1 MNDVSYHELYFE
13 GEGVYAPSYMTD
25 GDRTV
30 AVYERLQEGADP
42 TEDAVEVGNN
52 DLHKFYIVHLGAREL
67 ILSDGWWRDEVWL
80 PPSGRIVTCDKET
93 PTIIW
98 WEGQG
103 FYARHERG
111 HYSTTDSDRGEWVTV
126 DNLIFHDIIAFSD
139 RRGSFAFVPSHH
151 AKAFMRAHRIS
162 KITGAFLDGSALAA
176 H

>member
-1 MNDVSYHELYFE
+1 MDVSYAELYFE
-13 GEGVYAPSYMTD
+13 GEGVYAHSIVTD

-30 AVYERLQEGADP
+30 AVYERLQDGAANP
-42 TEDAVEVGNN
+42 DAVEVGNN
-52 DLHKFYIVHLGAREL
+52 DLHKFYIVHLGAREH

-111 HYSTTDSDRGEWVTV
+111 HYSKSGSNRATVMVTA
-126 DNLIFHDIIAFSD
+126 DNLIFMDIVAFSD

-162 KITGAFLDGSALAA
+162 KNTGKFLDGALAA